1 MNNNK
6 VLNPLSSNKNVL
18 FTSPLEYK
26 NIFLTRTGVF
36 NDKNNSF
43 LECILSSYFSE
54 YSSETPQ
61 NKNNIFTEFK
71 KKIYSKDILNKEQ
84 KYYKYFYNNIR
95 ECFETLYKCI
105 KNLNENENESLK
117 DIKDKLY
124 LKIIKD
130 KISPNIILYDVITDL
145 LPIDIIKDQ
154 ILNDENS
161 NKNIFEYREKILN
174 NTMEYISTLKILSE
188 IEEKRSEII
197 KNAIVDFIN
206 TILIDIEEDIFKFYL
221 SKITNIDCTEEN
233 IKIICKNLN
242 INIYFIDF
250 KTRLPFE
257 LFCDIQKY
265 ENPLSIIILKL
276 ENNFEIIGKLES
288 KNKIKKIFDINEI
301 LIERINA
308 FLFNRKILEDKYS
321 DLLKYIKEE
330 TIPKTP
336 NNSENNSDK
345 DDTENKENKQND
357 EYHNEKN
364 NSEDKNNNEDKNEDN
379 EEDNEEDNKEEN
391 NKNDEDDKNIEETK
405 NNLY

>member
-6 VLNPLSSNKNVL
+6 VLNPLFSNKNVL

-43 LECILSSYFSE
+43 LECVLSSYFSE
-54 YSSETPQ
+54 YSTETPQ

-71 KKIYSKDILNKEQ
+71 KKIYSKDSLNKEE
-84 KYYKYFYNNIR
+84 KYYKYFYNNIC
-95 ECFETLYKCI
+95 ECFETLYKYI
-105 KNLNENENESLK
+105 KNSNENDSLK
-117 DIKDKLY
+117 DIKDKVY

-130 KISPNIILYDVITDL
+130 KISPNIILYDVIKDL
-145 LPIDIIKDQ
+145 LPIDILKDQ
-154 ILNDENS
+154 ILNNSENL
-161 NKNIFEYREKILN
+161 NKNISEYRKKIIN
-174 NTMEYISTLKILSE
+174 NTLEYISTLKILSE

-197 KNAIVDFIN
+197 KNAIIDFIN
-206 TILIDIEEDIFKFYL
+206 TILTDIEEDIFKFYL

-233 IKIICKNLN
+233 IQIICKNLN
-242 INIYFIDF
+242 INIYFIDC

-257 LFCDIQKY
+257 LFCDIQNY

-301 LIERINA
+301 IIKRIKA
-308 FLFNRKILEDKYS
+308 FLFNRKTIEDEYS

-330 TIPKTP
+330 KIPKTP

-345 DDTENKENKQND
+345 DDKEDKENKEINK
-357 EYHNEKN
+357 EI
-364 NSEDKNNNEDKNEDN
+364 NEDN
-379 EEDNEEDNKEEN
+379 NEEINEDNNEEN
-391 NKNDEDDKNIEETK
+391 NIEDKEGKEYNNYESNKNDKDCNENKD